1 MSSRT
6 FKYLAS
12 AIGVAALGGAACG
25 GESPTESVGDQ
36 EQEVSVGGSVSGL
49 TSAQQTLF
57 SNGATQFNQIET
69 VADGLGPVFNEKSCG
84 TCHDE
89 GGQGG
94 AGVQI
99 ETRAGQIS
107 NGVFNPL
114 TSFGGSLFQHFGVGG
129 QVPNRACTNQGQV
142 VPSIANVTAGRVTLA
157 LFGDGLVDA
166 TPDSTFQNI
175 AGQQPSGIRGT
186 APMVPNISAGHN
198 TVGKFGW
205 KDQNPTL
212 FQFAG
217 DAYRNEMGITN
228 PQFPTENVPQG
239 TPGGQISQTM
249 LANCDDPNSGV
260 STPDPEDNGA
270 DVTAFTNFMKML
282 APPPRGTISS
292 QVTSGDAVFTQI
304 GCDGCHVRN
313 ITSGT
318 ARDQSGNVITAISNV
333 QYHPFGDFLLHNMGS
348 LNDNID
354 QGAGFAMRTAPLW
367 GLRFRNPSNLLHDG
381 RAHSIQ
387 QAIVLH
393 NGQGKAAANAFNA
406 LSSTS
411 QNNLLSFLQSL

>member
-6 FKYLAS
+6 FKYLPS
-12 AIGVAALGGAACG
+12 AIGAVALAGAACG
-25 GESPTESVGDQ
+25 GQSPTEGVGEQ
-36 EQEVSVGGSVSGL
+36 EQSVSVGGSVSGL
-49 TSAQQTLF
+49 TAAQQTLF

-69 VADGLGPVFNEKSCG
+69 IADGLGPVFNEKSCG

-89 GGQGG
+89 SGQGG

-99 ETRAGQIS
+99 ETRAGQLS

-114 TSFGGSLFQHFGVGG
+114 SNFGGSLFQHFGIGG

-175 AGQQPSGIRGT
+175 ANNQPSAIRGS

-239 TPGGQISQTM
+239 TPGGQISRTM

-260 STPDPEDNGA
+260 STPDPEDNGS

-282 APPPRGTISS
+282 APPPRGSITS

-318 ARDQSGNVITAISNV
+318 ARDQSGNVISAISNV

-367 GLRFRNPSNLLHDG
+367 GLRLRNPSNLLHDG

-393 NGQGKAAANAFNA
+393 DGQGKTAANAFNA
-406 LSSTS
+406 LSSTN
-411 QNNLLSFLQSL
+411 QNNLLAFLQSL